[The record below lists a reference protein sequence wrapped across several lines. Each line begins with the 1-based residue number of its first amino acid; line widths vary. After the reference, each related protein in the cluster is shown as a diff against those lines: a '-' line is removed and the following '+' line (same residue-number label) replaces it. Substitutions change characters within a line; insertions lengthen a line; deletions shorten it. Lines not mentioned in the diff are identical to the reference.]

1 MSVRLQ
7 ISTEIAA
14 SPDLVWHVLA
24 DWEGQS
30 RWIPFT
36 TVRVLSDHR
45 TGLGVRAAALSG
57 IWLGRW
63 PLGLLDRF
71 IVTGWSP
78 PDGGHAELE
87 ILHLGPYFT
96 GEGVF
101 RLDGHAGGT
110 TVTCTEIFTVPGG
123 PVGNLAA
130 RLALPLLRAGFSR
143 SLDDF
148 ADLASST

>member
-1 MSVRLQ
+1 MSVRLE
-7 ISTEIAA
+7 IATEIAA
-14 SPDLVWHVLA
+14 SPDRVWHVLA

-36 TVRVLSDHR
+36 TVRVLTDHR
-45 TGLGVRAAALSG
+45 TGLGVRVAALSG
-57 IWLGRW
+57 VWLGRW

-78 PDGGHAELE
+78 PEGDRAELE

-123 PVGNLAA
+123 PVGELLA
-130 RLALPLLRAGFSR
+130 RLALPLLRAGFSHT
-143 SLDDF
+143 LDDF
-148 ADLASST
+148 ADLARAT